1 MGKVTYNFEIVMQ
14 EGSLS
19 FLPSIAVG
27 YFDLEL
33 NRTVYDVVLS
43 EFIRR
48 CLCFRF

>member
-1 MGKVTYNFEIVMQ
+1 MGKVTYNFSIVMQ

-33 NRTVYDVVLS
+33 NRTVGVHSEMSLLS
-43 EFIRR
+43 F
-48 CLCFRF
+48 LHS